1 MENLKMKLKLPK
13 RNKNVSEKQENELDI
28 YGRGIGEISESKD
41 QEQKREKE
49 LEKEKRLIADI
60 SDYMNQYYPYLKL
73 ESLVSEE
80 AKEEMKEIVSEVL
93 IQRESFTDDGLVD
106 KIVCE
111 SVGLGVIEAILKD
124 PNVTDISYNGT
135 ELILETN
142 ERKWRYEQEVTGD
155 YISNLIS
162 RLANI
167 AKKEFND
174 KEPILDMQLKKLRI
188 NAVHKSLN
196 EENASLSIR
205 ISRGNLVLTEENFSK
220 IAPLQVLLLLKAFV
234 ESHLNIIIAGET
246 GAGKTVL
253 QQLLMSFIPFD
264 ERVVLIED
272 TPEAHAKELF
282 PEKDLIC
289 WHSNA
294 KKGVDELIK
303 ASLRNNPKWVMVT
316 EIRRATEAYEWL
328 QAILSDH
335 CGITTIHA
343 TEAEAIPDRILNM
356 VLEETSVKEERY
368 LQLIKQYV
376 HIGIQMKVR
385 IIGGRKIR
393 YIQKIVGFRE
403 TGESVTIFSQRCL
416 PDGKLVATF
425 EELPQ
430 EIIECLEEYG
440 NESEVRL
447 FKANYGKGNEE

>member
-1 MENLKMKLKLPK
+1 MKLKLLK

-28 YGRGIGEISESKD
+28 YGRGIGEISELKD

-316 EIRRATEAYEWL
+316 EIRRATEA
-328 QAILSDH
+328 
-335 CGITTIHA
+335 
-343 TEAEAIPDRILNM
+343 EAIPDRILNM

>member
-1 MENLKMKLKLPK
+1 MFKIMKK
-13 RNKNVSEKQENELDI
+13 NKNVSEQQESRLDI
-28 YGRGIGEISESKD
+28 YDRGINEIPELRE
-41 QEQKREKE
+41 QEQKKEKE
-49 LEKEKRLIADI
+49 IEKEKMLIADI
-60 SDYMNQYYPYLKL
+60 SDYMNKSYPCLKL
-73 ESLVSEE
+73 ESLVSDE

-93 IQRESFTDDGLVD
+93 VQRQGFMDDELVE
-106 KIVCE
+106 KIVSE
-111 SVGLGVIEAILKD
+111 SVGLGVIETILKD
-124 PNVTDISYNGT
+124 STITDISYNGT

-142 ERKWRYEQEVTGD
+142 ERKWCYEQEVTGE
-155 YISNLIS
+155 YIHNLIS

-174 KEPILDMQLKKLRI
+174 KDPILDMQLQKLRI

-196 EENASLSIR
+196 EGNASLSIR
-205 ISRGNLVLTEENFSK
+205 ISRGNLILTEENFSE
-220 IAPLQVLLLLKAFV
+220 IAPLEVLILLKALV
-234 ESHLNIIIAGET
+234 KSHCNIIIAGET

-264 ERVVLIED
+264 ERIVLIED

-282 PEKDLIC
+282 PEKDVIC

-328 QAILSDH
+328 QAILTDH

-356 VLEETSVKEERY
+356 VLEKTSVKEDRY
-368 LQLIKQYV
+368 LQLIKEYV
-376 HIGIQMKVR
+376 HVGIQMKVR
-385 IIGGRKIR
+385 VIEGRKIR

-403 TGESVTIFSQRCL
+403 KGESVTIFSQKCL
-416 PDGKLVATF
+416 PDGKLMATF
-425 EELPQ
+425 GEIPQ
-430 EIIECLEEYG
+430 EIMDCLVEYG
-440 NESEVRL
+440 NEDGVKLFQSETR
-447 FKANYGKGNEE
+447 

>member
-1 MENLKMKLKLPK
+1 MLKKIKIVK
-13 RNKNVSEKQENELDI
+13 NNKKVTDRQEESNSNEKESNEIVESIDSI
-28 YGRGIGEISESKD
+28 KKESDEI
-41 QEQKREKE
+41 EQEKE
-49 LEKEKRLIADI
+49 LIAEI
-60 SDYMNQYYPYLKL
+60 SDYMNQYYPCLKL
-73 ESLVSEE
+73 ESLVSDE
-80 AKEEMKEIVSEVL
+80 AKEEMKEIVAEVL
-93 IQRESFTDDGLVD
+93 IQRRGLTNSELVD
-106 KIVCE
+106 KIVSE
-111 SVGLGVIEAILKD
+111 SVGLGIIENVLKD
-124 PNVTDISYNGT
+124 PTITDISYNGT

-142 ERKWRYEQEVTGD
+142 DRKWRYEEEVTGD

-174 KEPILDMQLKKLRI
+174 KEPILDMQLKRLRI

-196 EENASLSIR
+196 EGNASLSIR
-205 ISRGNLVLTEENFSK
+205 ISRNELVLSEDNFSSL
-220 IAPLQVLLLLKAFV
+220 APIEVLLLLVSLVK
-234 ESHLNIIIAGET
+234 SHCNIVIAGET

-253 QQLLMSFIPFD
+253 QQLLMSYISFD
-264 ERVVLIED
+264 ERIVLVED

-282 PEKDLIC
+282 PEKDVIC

-356 VLEETSVKEERY
+356 VLEETTVKEDRY

-385 IIGGRKIR
+385 VIEGKKIR

-403 TGESVTIFSQRCL
+403 TGNFVTIFSQKCL
-416 PDGKLVATF
+416 KDGILVPTF
-425 EELPQ
+425 G
-430 EIIECLEEYG
+430 EIPKEIVDRLVEYG
-440 NESEVRL
+440 NESEVKL
-447 FKANYGKGNEE
+447 FKANLLEGL

>member
-1 MENLKMKLKLPK
+1 IIEN
-13 RNKNVSEKQENELDI
+13 V
-28 YGRGIGEISESKD
+28 
-41 QEQKREKE
+41 
-49 LEKEKRLIADI
+49 
-60 SDYMNQYYPYLKL
+60 
-73 ESLVSEE
+73 
-80 AKEEMKEIVSEVL
+80 
-93 IQRESFTDDGLVD
+93 
-106 KIVCE
+106 
-111 SVGLGVIEAILKD
+111 LKD
-124 PNVTDISYNGT
+124 PTITDISYNGT

-142 ERKWRYEQEVTGD
+142 DRKWRYEEEVTGD

-174 KEPILDMQLKKLRI
+174 KEPILDMQLKRLRI

-196 EENASLSIR
+196 EGNASLSIR
-205 ISRGNLVLTEENFSK
+205 ISRNELVLSEDNFSSL
-220 IAPLQVLLLLKAFV
+220 APIEVLLLLVSLVK
-234 ESHLNIIIAGET
+234 SHCNIVIAGET

-253 QQLLMSFIPFD
+253 QQLLMSYISFD
-264 ERVVLIED
+264 ERIVLVED

-282 PEKDLIC
+282 PEKDVIC

-356 VLEETSVKEERY
+356 VLEETTVKEDRY

-385 IIGGRKIR
+385 VIEGKKIR

-403 TGESVTIFSQRCL
+403 TGNFVTIFSQKCL
-416 PDGKLVATF
+416 KDGILVPTF
-425 EELPQ
+425 G
-430 EIIECLEEYG
+430 EIPKEIVDRLVEYG
-440 NESEVRL
+440 NESEVKL
-447 FKANYGKGNEE
+447 FKANLLEGL